1 MARAMPLSSISR
13 PRNTNNGTDSRMMWL
28 MPSSMRETTT
38 VRGVLVVSARNANV
52 ARPKENTIG
61 APEST
66 SVPTSSTKKTMR
78 R

>member
-1 MARAMPLSSISR
+1 
-13 PRNTNNGTDSRMMWL
+13 MMWL